1 MAGMSFPE
9 VLSDLQSRPSMFLR
23 KVTYD
28 SVASCIQGFDL
39 GTGFEFLKGFKEWL
53 RARATHGHNM
63 GWPVLVL
70 YLAFPESK
78 TPWRNLEDPES
89 ERHAIAT
96 LFQCLRDFC
105 SER

>member
-1 MAGMSFPE
+1 MSFPE
-9 VLSDLQSRPSMFLR
+9 VLSDLQSRPGMFLR

-28 SVASCIQGFDL
+28 SVASCIHGFDL
-39 GTGFEFLKGFKEWL
+39 GTGFEFLNGFKEWL
-53 RARATHGHNM
+53 RSRATHGHNM

-78 TPWRNLEDPES
+78 TPWRNLEAPES
-89 ERHAIAT
+89 DQHAIAT